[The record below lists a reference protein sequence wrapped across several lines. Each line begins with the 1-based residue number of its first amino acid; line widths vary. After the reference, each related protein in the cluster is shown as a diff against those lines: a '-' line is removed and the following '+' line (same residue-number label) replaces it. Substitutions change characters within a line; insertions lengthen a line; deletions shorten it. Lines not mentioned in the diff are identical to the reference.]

1 MDHFFIEIAHYK
13 HYATDKSSLV
23 TGTLHYK
30 SKLAETVKLQSVF

>member
-23 TGTLHYK
+23 TGTLQCLYTTRANWLK
-30 SKLAETVKLQSVF
+30 Q